1 MPADRPISA
10 TECAVTSVRS
20 GALALPYAVVR
31 PYSTCESLLSF
42 VVHAIVAPEVVI
54 DIVETPEITGGV
66 ASFETMTEMTGDV
79 RELPA
84 ASVAIADNVWEPF
97 DAVSVSHEIAY
108 GALVRSAPRFAPSSR
123 N

>member
-1 MPADRPISA
+1 MMRAARVVA
-10 TECAVTSVRS
+10 LAVVLGGCAVPSWMPLLGRK
-20 GALALPYAVVR
+20 GPLPPAPVAGK
-31 PYSTCESLLSF
+31 PLS
-42 VVHAIVAPEVVI
+42 P
-54 DIVETPEITGGV
+54 DMP
-66 ASFETMTEMTGDV
+66 MPGDV

-84 ASVAIADNVWEPF
+84 ASVAIADNVWEPS